1 MKTVVAWVIGIWTL
15 LQLAMLAVKTWVR
28 TDWHW
33 AVILIPSE
41 ALGVAL
47 VVAALGVALVVAA
60 LVFLYVIWSLGRG
73 WEGLDD

>member
-1 MKTVVAWVIGIWTL
+1 MKTIVAWVIGIWTP
-15 LQLAMLAVKTWVR
+15 LQLAMLAVKAWVR

-33 AVILIPSE
+33 AVIFIPSE

-47 VVAALGVALVVAA
+47 VVVV
-60 LVFLYVIWSLGRG
+60 LLFLYVIWSLGRG

>member
-1 MKTVVAWVIGIWTL
+1 
-15 LQLAMLAVKTWVR
+15 MLAVKMWVR

-47 VVAALGVALVVAA
+47 VVVAL
-60 LVFLYVIWSLGRG
+60 LFLYVIWSLGRG

>member
-1 MKTVVAWVIGIWTL
+1 MKTIVAWAVGIWML
-15 LQLAMLAVKTWVR
+15 LQLAMLAVKMWVR

-47 VVAALGVALVVAA
+47 VAAA

>member
-1 MKTVVAWVIGIWTL
+1 MKTIVAWAVGIWTL
-15 LQLAMLAVKTWVR
+15 LQLAMLAVKMWVR

-47 VVAALGVALVVAA
+47 VVAAL
-60 LVFLYVIWSLGRG
+60 VFLYVIWSLGRD

>member
-1 MKTVVAWVIGIWTL
+1 MKTVVAWVVGIWTP
-15 LQLAMLAVKTWVR
+15 LQLAMLAVKMWVR

-41 ALGVAL
+41 VLGVAL
-47 VVAALGVALVVAA
+47 VVVV
-60 LVFLYVIWSLGRG
+60 LLFLYVIWSLGRG

>member
-1 MKTVVAWVIGIWTL
+1 MKTIVAWAIGIWTP
-15 LQLAMLAVKTWVR
+15 LQLAMLAVKMWVR

-47 VVAALGVALVVAA
+47 VVVV
-60 LVFLYVIWSLGRG
+60 LLFLYVIWSLGRG

>member
-1 MKTVVAWVIGIWTL
+1 MKTVVAWVVGIWTP
-15 LQLAMLAVKTWVR
+15 LQLAMLAVKMWVR

-47 VVAALGVALVVAA
+47 VVVV
-60 LVFLYVIWSLGRG
+60 LLFLYVIWSLGRG

>member
-15 LQLAMLAVKTWVR
+15 LQLAMLAVKMWVR

-47 VVAALGVALVVAA
+47 VAIGLFLVYA
-60 LVFLYVIWSLGRG
+60 IWSLGRA
-73 WEGLDD
+73 WEGADE